1 MSKSFFKI
9 TAVLAVI
16 PFAIIF
22 LAGRLSTMI
31 GSEEIIIGSFPIT
44 IAITL
49 IFSFLGAYA
58 SRKAGYLNLN
68 ALHGISGALQVS
80 FLAFNIIPWWPLT
93 LVSLLVL
100 IPVSYILITGPSLNF
115 RKPENNPATGEP
127 VISDITAWDV
137 MTGKYKNHKR

>member
-1 MSKSFFKI
+1 MLKTIYKV

-31 GSEEIIIGSFPIT
+31 GPEEIIIGSFPVT

-49 IFSFLGAYA
+49 AFAFLGAYA
-58 SRKAGYLNLN
+58 SRKADYLNLN
-68 ALHGISGALQVS
+68 ALHGLTGALQVS
-80 FLAFNIIPWWPLT
+80 LLAFNLIPAWPVALS
-93 LVSLLVL
+93 SLLIL
-100 IPVSYILITGPSLNF
+100 IPVTYILITGPSLNF

-127 VISDITAWDV
+127 VISDISVWDV
-137 MTGKYKNHKR
+137 MTGKYKKP